1 MSPNFSRHN
10 ILLGIVAAALFM
22 QNLDSTVITTALP
35 QMALSFGTTPIH
47 LSIGIT
53 AYMLSLAVFIPVS
66 GWVADRFGSRTIFG
80 TAIAV
85 FTLGSVLCGL
95 CHGVAEFAAARV
107 LQGIGGAMMVPVGR
121 LVLFRAVG
129 KAGLVQA
136 LSYLTMSAM
145 IGPVLGPP
153 VGGFIT
159 TYASWRWI
167 FFLNVPFGCL
177 GVILV
182 WLFLDNYRED
192 KIPAFDWI
200 GFVATGIAIAALVLD
215 CDLVVQPDAS
225 LVLIFGILALSLGA
239 GGFAAWYMLRRAE
252 PIVDLTLFRIPSF
265 FTGVAVGALFR
276 IGAGGVTY
284 LMAILLQVNMGMSAF
299 ASGLITI
306 AAAVSSLTMKIAIPP
321 TLRRWGFRTVLLGNG
336 IISAGAVAACALV
349 GHSTPAYAVFLIL
362 LVGGFFRS
370 LQFTALTTLS
380 YADIPNQR
388 TSAAT
393 SFSSMMMQV
402 MNGMGV
408 AVAAVLLHLMQSL
421 RGELASTVSIM
432 DFRVVFILMSLIA
445 LSACVFYRRL
455 HADAGAEVSGHGSG
469 GAAGKAA
476 AD

>member
-1 MSPNFSRHN
+1 MSFRPSRHN

-35 QMALSFGTTPIH
+35 QMAVSFGTTPIH

-66 GWVADRFGSRTIFG
+66 GWVADRFGSRTIFSA
-80 TAIAV
+80 AIAV
-85 FTLGSVLCGL
+85 FTVGSVLCGF
-95 CHGVAEFAAARV
+95 CNGVTEFALSRV
-107 LQGIGGAMMVPVGR
+107 FQGIGGAMMVPVGR

-167 FFLNVPFGCL
+167 FFLNVPI
-177 GVILV
+177 GVVGAILV
-182 WLFLDNYRED
+182 WFFLENYREANT
-192 KIPAFDWI
+192 PSFDWI
-200 GFVATGIAIAALVLD
+200 GFLSTGVAIAALVLD
-215 CDLVVQPDAS
+215 CDLVVQPEAS
-225 LVLIFGILALSLGA
+225 IALTIGLFAVSLAT

-265 FTGVAVGALFR
+265 FTGVAVGSLFR

-299 ASGLITI
+299 ASGMITI
-306 AAAVSSLTMKIAIPP
+306 AAAVSSLTMKMAIPP

-336 IISAGAVAACALV
+336 VISAGAIAVCAII
-349 GHSTPAYAVFLIL
+349 GTSTSPYVVFLLL

-370 LQFTALTTLS
+370 LQFTSLTTLS
-380 YADIPNQR
+380 YADIPNHR

-408 AVAAVLLHLMQSL
+408 AFAAILLHLMQL
-421 RGELASTVSIM
+421 VRGELSTIVSVADI
-432 DFRVVFILMSLIA
+432 RTVFLLMSVVA
-445 LSACVFYRRL
+445 LSGCLFYARL
-455 HADAGAEVSGHGSG
+455 ASDAGAEVSGHRRIPAS
-469 GAAGKAA
+469 AA

>member
-1 MSPNFSRHN
+1 MSFNISRHN

-80 TAIAV
+80 AAIVV

-95 CHGVAEFAAARV
+95 CNGVGEFALSRV
-107 LQGIGGAMMVPVGR
+107 FQGVGGAMMVPVGR

-129 KAGLVQA
+129 KAGLVRA

-167 FFLNVPFGCL
+167 FFLNVPFGVI
-177 GVILV
+177 GVVLI
-182 WLFLDNYRED
+182 WFFLENYREENN
-192 KIPAFDWI
+192 PSFDWI

-215 CDLVVQPDAS
+215 CDLVVQPEAS
-225 LVLIFGILALSLGA
+225 VLVTLGLFA
-239 GGFAAWYMLRRAE
+239 VSIATGGFAAWYMLRRAE
-252 PIVDLTLFRIPSF
+252 PIVDLSLLRIPSF
-265 FTGVAVGALFR
+265 FTGVAIGALFR

-299 ASGLITI
+299 ASGMVTI
-306 AAAVSSLTMKIAIPP
+306 AAAVSSLTMKMAIPP
-321 TLRRWGFRTVLLGNG
+321 ILRRWGFRTVLLGNG
-336 IISAGAVAACALV
+336 FISAGAVAACALI
-349 GHSTPAYAVFLIL
+349 GLTTPAWVVFLIL
-362 LVGGFFRS
+362 LIGGFFRS

-408 AVAAVLLHLMQSL
+408 AVAAVLLH
-421 RGELASTVSIM
+421 STQLVRAEPATIVSIE
-432 DFRVVFILMSLIA
+432 DFRIVFVLTALVA
-445 LSACVFYRRL
+445 LSACLFYGRL
-455 HADAGAEVSGHGSG
+455 APDAGAEVSGHGR
-469 GAAGKAA
+469 AAVPEKAA

>member
-1 MSPNFSRHN
+1 MSIRLSRHN

-35 QMALSFGTTPIH
+35 QMAISFGTTPIH

-66 GWVADRFGSRTIFG
+66 GWVADRFGSRTIFSA
-80 TAIAV
+80 AIAV
-85 FTLGSVLCGL
+85 FTLGSILCGF
-95 CHGVAEFAAARV
+95 CNGVAEFALSRV
-107 LQGIGGAMMVPVGR
+107 FQGIGGAMMVPVGR

-129 KAGLVQA
+129 KAGLVRA

-167 FFLNVPFGCL
+167 FFLNVPIGIA

-182 WLFLDNYRED
+182 WFFLENYREENT
-192 KIPAFDWI
+192 PAFDWI
-200 GFVATGIAIAALVLD
+200 GFIATGIAIATLVLD
-215 CDLVVQPDAS
+215 CDLVVQPEAS
-225 LVLIFGILALSLGA
+225 VTLIIGLFVLSLGS
-239 GGFAAWYMLRRAE
+239 GGFAAWYMLRRGA

-265 FTGVAVGALFR
+265 FVGVGAGALFR
-276 IGAGGVTY
+276 VGAGGVSY
-284 LMAILLQVNMGMSAF
+284 LVAILLQVNMGMSAF
-299 ASGLITI
+299 VSGLITI

-336 IISAGAVAACALV
+336 IISAGAIAACALI
-349 GHSTPAYAVFLIL
+349 GLSTPIYAVFLVL

-370 LQFTALTTLS
+370 LQFTGLTTLG
-380 YADIPNQR
+380 YADIPNHR

-408 AVAAVLLHLMQSL
+408 AVAAVLLHLMQL
-421 RGELASTVSIM
+421 MRGEPPDIVSVG
-432 DFRVVFILMSLIA
+432 DFRMVFVLTALIA
-445 LSACVFYRRL
+445 LSACIFYARL
-455 HADAGAEVSGHGSG
+455 APDAGAEVSGHGRAPVSV
-469 GAAGKAA
+469 A